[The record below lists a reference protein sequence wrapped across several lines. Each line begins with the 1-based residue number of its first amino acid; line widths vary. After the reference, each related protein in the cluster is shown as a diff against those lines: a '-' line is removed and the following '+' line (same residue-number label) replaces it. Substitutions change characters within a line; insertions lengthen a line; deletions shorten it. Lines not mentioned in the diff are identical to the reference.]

1 MPGSL
6 STPSL
11 FAVWSCHPGGRSPA
25 CFWPTSGLPTIQL
38 QSGRV
43 VPNGFID
50 RFASL
55 RTQLLA
61 LLGGLGE
68 DD

>member
-25 CFWPTSGLPTIQL
+25 LFLADFRIADHPITIGACGPEWL
-38 QSGRV
+38 YER
-43 VPNGFID
+43 P
-50 RFASL
+50 R
-55 RTQLLA
+55 
-61 LLGGLGE
+61 
-68 DD
+68 